1 MDEGTKNQR
10 IKVIF
15 SERIGP
21 DSYSSVLSS
30 HHDCLNQV
38 PQPQEEVIP
47 LVNCSL
53 LFHHF
58 SSNFK
63 PLLHT

>member
-21 DSYSSVLSS
+21 DSHSS

-38 PQPQEEVIP
+38 PQPQEEVI
-47 LVNCSL
+47 L
-53 LFHHF
+53 LE
-58 SSNFK
+58 
-63 PLLHT
+63 

>member
-47 LVNCSL
+47 LE
-53 LFHHF
+53 
-58 SSNFK
+58 
-63 PLLHT
+63 